1 MSLRKGRPISKQG
14 INHHNKCHIYSRNY
28 KYSNEFTS
36 PHGSSS
42 ASNIW
47 RKLWV
52 AVTILYNQNTTISY
66 LYELNKNGGQAPVDE
81 DTIMAPPDKSTLYKH
96 RYPSYLHSQREMCN
110 GYNWRACN
118 ESDSSNNCIAY
129 YRVRLITL
137 SSATEQC
144 PYNRNT
150 ASNPCYWECM
160 QIKLPISAANTTTFS
175 ANKKVLP
182 MDE

>member
-81 DTIMAPPDKSTLYKH
+81 DTIMAPPDKSTLYNIAILHTFIH
-96 RYPSYLHSQREMCN
+96 RGRCAMDIIGERVMK
-110 GYNWRACN
+110 A
-118 ESDSSNNCIAY
+118 IAAIIAL
-129 YRVRLITL
+129 LII
-137 SSATEQC
+137 A
-144 PYNRNT
+144 
-150 ASNPCYWECM
+150 
-160 QIKLPISAANTTTFS
+160 F
-175 ANKKVLP
+175 VL
-182 MDE
+182 